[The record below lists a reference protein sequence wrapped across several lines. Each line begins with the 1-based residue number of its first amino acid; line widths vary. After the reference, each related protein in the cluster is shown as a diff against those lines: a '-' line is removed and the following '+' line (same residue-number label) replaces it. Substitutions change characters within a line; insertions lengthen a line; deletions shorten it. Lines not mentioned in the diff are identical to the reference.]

1 MDGDGVSGP
10 GPDELEYE
18 ALFCMRD
25 IAMVMRDA
33 VSVVGGDP
41 KRLSA
46 VADALERHLQDLIG

>member
-1 MDGDGVSGP
+1 MDGDGGSGP

-25 IAMVMRDA
+25 IALVMRDA
-33 VSVVGGDP
+33 VSAAGGDP

-46 VADALERHLQDLIG
+46 VADDLERHLRELLG